1 MLIVG
6 PIFLLLAYHL
16 AIGFVHASPLEQF
29 DEELNIKTLE
39 DGKVA
44 THFSF
49 RTLLR
54 GATPRHPATLGVS
67 DVCALYLVR

>member
-6 PIFLLLAYHL
+6 HIFLLLAYHL
-16 AIGFVHASPLEQF
+16 AVGFVHASPLEQF
-29 DEELNIKTLE
+29 DEELNVRTLE

-54 GATPRHPATLGVS
+54 GATPRHPATLDVS
-67 DVCALYLVR
+67 DICTLCLV